1 MQAPEGKNLM
11 DKRPGVMRS
20 LFNRM
25 ATTYD
30 RGNRTLSLLIDQTW
44 RRRTVSALG
53 IRDGQYI
60 LDIATGTA
68 DMAIEAAHQADCRV
82 AGIDLSEEML
92 RMAMKK
98 KAQSVHPGRCLFLQ
112 GDGTQTPFRDG
123 SFHHAMISFGV
134 RNVHDMDSL
143 FRETLR
149 VLKPGG
155 RFAILE
161 FSLPETPVIREVYL
175 FYFKR
180 ILPFIGAAVAGKKE
194 PYFYLRDSVL
204 DFEPPRAFEE
214 RIKRNGFRLA
224 LSRPFTLGVC
234 HLYVAQKPG
243 PGQ

>member
-1 MQAPEGKNLM
+1 MHTPSGKNQM
-11 DKRPGVMRS
+11 DKRPGVIRP

-25 ATTYD
+25 AATYD
-30 RGNRTLSLLIDQTW
+30 RGNRTLSLLIDQIW

-53 IRDGQYI
+53 IRDGQYV

-68 DMAIEAAHQADCRV
+68 DMAIEAARQADCRV

-92 RMAMKK
+92 RVALKK
-98 KAQSVHPGRCLFLQ
+98 NSQSPFPGRCFFLQ
-112 GDGTQTPFRDG
+112 GDGTGAPFRKD
-123 SFHHAMISFGV
+123 SFHHAMISFGI
-134 RNVHDMDSL
+134 RNVQDMDSL

-161 FSLPETPVIREVYL
+161 FSLPETPVIRDIYL

-204 DFEPPRAFEE
+204 DFEPPRALEE
-214 RIKRNGFRLA
+214 RIKRNGFRLSQS
-224 LSRPFTLGVC
+224 LPFTFGIC
-234 HLYVAQKPG
+234 HLYVAEKP
-243 PGQ
+243 

>member
-1 MQAPEGKNLM
+1 M
-11 DKRPGVMRS
+11 DKQPGVIRP

-25 ATTYD
+25 AATYD
-30 RGNRTLSLLIDQTW
+30 RGNRILSLLIDQIW

-53 IRDGQYI
+53 IRNGEYV

-68 DMAIEAAHQADCRV
+68 DMAIEAARQADCRV

-92 RMAMKK
+92 HVALKK
-98 KAQSVHPGRCLFLQ
+98 NAQSAHPGRCLFLQ
-112 GDGTQTPFRDG
+112 GDGTRTPFRDG
-123 SFHHAMISFGV
+123 SFHHAMISFGI
-134 RNVHDMDSL
+134 RNVQDMDSL

-161 FSLPETPVIREVYL
+161 FSLPETPVIRQVYL

-180 ILPFIGAAVAGKKE
+180 VLPFLGAVVAGKKE

-204 DFEPPRAFEE
+204 DFEPPRALEE
-214 RIKRNGFRLA
+214 RIKRNGFRLS
-224 LSRPFTLGVC
+224 LSLPFTFGIC
-234 HLYVAQKPG
+234 HLYVAEKP
-243 PGQ
+243 

>member
-1 MQAPEGKNLM
+1 MEPSARKNQM
-11 DKRPGVMRS
+11 DKRPGVIRP

-25 ATTYD
+25 AATYD
-30 RGNRTLSLLIDQTW
+30 RGNRTLSLLIDQIW
-44 RRRTVSALG
+44 RRRAVSALG
-53 IRDGQYI
+53 IRDGQYV

-68 DMAIEAAHQADCRV
+68 DMAIEAARHSDCRT

-92 RMAMKK
+92 RVAMKK
-98 KAQSVHPGRCLFLQ
+98 NARSPFPGRCFFLQ
-112 GDGTQTPFRDG
+112 GDGTRTPFRDG

-134 RNVHDMDSL
+134 RNVQDMDSL

-161 FSLPETPVIREVYL
+161 FSLPETPVIREIYL

-204 DFEPPRAFEE
+204 DFEAPGALEQ
-214 RIKRNGFRLA
+214 RIVKNGFRLA
-224 LSRPFTLGVC
+224 LSKPFTFGIC
-234 HLYVAQKPG
+234 HLYVAEKP
-243 PGQ
+243 

>member
-1 MQAPEGKNLM
+1 MQTAEGKNQM

-30 RGNRTLSLLIDQTW
+30 RGNRTLSLMIDQIW

-53 IRDGQYI
+53 IRDGERV

-68 DMAIEAAHQADCRV
+68 DMAIEAARQADCRV

-92 RMAMKK
+92 RVALIKRR
-98 KAQSVHPGRCLFLQ
+98 QSAHPGRCCFLQ

-123 SFHHAMISFGV
+123 SFHHAMISFGI
-134 RNVHDMDSL
+134 RNVNDMDSL

-180 ILPFIGAAVAGKKE
+180 ILPFIGAAVAGRKE

-204 DFEPPRAFEE
+204 DFEPPHELE
-214 RIKRNGFRLA
+214 GRIRRNGFHLA
-224 LSRPFTLGVC
+224 LSRPFTFGIC
-234 HLYVAQKPG
+234 HLYVAQKPSLG
-243 PGQ
+243 K